1 MSKKLISIYLIIIF
15 SILIFAQ
22 SEEEIEEIS
31 NIESDYDDGYG
42 YDYFKDNL
50 KQYLIQRKLFDS
62 EEPVQKKEL
71 KEIFLDVIT
80 EGNEESLGEYFQKLF
95 NELADY
101 FVDSYFVNRKEI
113 KGKEIYDLID
123 INQISERFEQMM
135 GDNPYYNGMNSDIV
149 DDDENNDYDSRD
161 DVGEA
166 TPDV

>member
-123 INQISERFEQMM
+123 INQISEKFQQMV
-135 GDNPYYNGMNSDIV
+135 GDNPFNSDNYT
-149 DDDENNDYDSRD
+149 DNENEDSNSMDE
-161 DVGEA
+161 VGEA
-166 TPDV
+166 TSDV

>member
-1 MSKKLISIYLIIIF
+1 MKK
-15 SILIFAQ
+15 
-22 SEEEIEEIS
+22 
-31 NIESDYDDGYG
+31 
-42 YDYFKDNL
+42 
-50 KQYLIQRKLFDS
+50 
-62 EEPVQKKEL
+62 
-71 KEIFLDVIT
+71 IFLEVIT
-80 EGNEESLGEYFQKLF
+80 EGEAESSTEYFGGIF

-101 FVDSYFVNRKEI
+101 FVNSYYVNKKEI

>member
-1 MSKKLISIYLIIIF
+1 MSKKLISLYLIIIF
-15 SILIFAQ
+15 SILFIAQ

-123 INQISERFEQMM
+123 INQISEKFQQMV
-135 GDNPYYNGMNSDIV
+135 GDNPFNSDNYT
-149 DDDENNDYDSRD
+149 DNENEDSNSMDE
-161 DVGEA
+161 VGEA
-166 TPDV
+166 TSDV

>member
-1 MSKKLISIYLIIIF
+1 MSKKLISLYLIIIF
-15 SILIFAQ
+15 SILFIAQ

-50 KQYLIQRKLFDS
+50 KQYLIQRKLFES

-113 KGKEIYDLID
+113 
-123 INQISERFEQMM
+123 NSISILFT
-135 GDNPYYNGMNSDIV
+135 
-149 DDDENNDYDSRD
+149 DYSIFFC
-161 DVGEA
+161 
-166 TPDV
+166 

>member
-1 MSKKLISIYLIIIF
+1 MSKKLISLYLIIIF
-15 SILIFAQ
+15 SILFIAQ

-62 EEPVQKKEL
+62 EEPVKKKEL

-123 INQISERFEQMM
+123 INQISEKFQQMV
-135 GDNPYYNGMNSDIV
+135 GDNPFNSDNYT
-149 DDDENNDYDSRD
+149 DNENEDSNSMDE
-161 DVGEA
+161 VGEA
-166 TPDV
+166 TSDV

>member
-1 MSKKLISIYLIIIF
+1 MSKKLIFIYLIIIF
-15 SILIFAQ
+15 SIIFLTKC
-22 SEEEIEEIS
+22 EEEIEES
-31 NIESDYDDGYG
+31 NIESEYDDGYG

-80 EGNEESLGEYFQKLF
+80 EGSEETLGDYFQKLF

-123 INQISERFEQMM
+123 INQISEKFQQMV
-135 GDNPYYNGMNSDIV
+135 GDNPFNSDNYTDNENEDSNSI
-149 DDDENNDYDSRD
+149 DE
-161 DVGEA
+161 VGEA
-166 TPDV
+166 TSDV